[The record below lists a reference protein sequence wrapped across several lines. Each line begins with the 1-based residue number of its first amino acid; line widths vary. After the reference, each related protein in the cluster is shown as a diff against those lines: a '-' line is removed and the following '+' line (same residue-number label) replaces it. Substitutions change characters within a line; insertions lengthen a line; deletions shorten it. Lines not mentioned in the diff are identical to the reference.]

1 MFLQKLEEMK
11 EESVVRLRIED
22 KKELYK
28 EKKIKDEEE
37 RKKKEQMV
45 KKI

>member
-37 RKKKEQMV
+37 RKKKGTDG
-45 KKI
+45 